1 MTHLDLVD
9 ELVHGPGNLGGAPH
23 HLVLELLKEAQKL
36 RAEDRGQERL
46 RVHTGTSRKVERRL
60 FRTCMSVSSVHCPP
74 TFCLKSEDFTVFAA
88 IVVSAG
94 SQALDDS
101 IVVVSTNAL
110 DYQWIC

>member
-1 MTHLDLVD
+1 
-9 ELVHGPGNLGGAPH
+9 
-23 HLVLELLKEAQKL
+23 
-36 RAEDRGQERL
+36 
-46 RVHTGTSRKVERRL
+46 
-60 FRTCMSVSSVHCPP
+60 MSVSSVHCPP